1 MKKTRQL
8 YSGAHGTVLLTL
20 PKQAL
25 EVLKAKAGDTV
36 LLVIENDKVEIRKL
50 EI

>member
-25 EVLKAKAGDTV
+25 EALKSKVGDTV
-36 LLVIENDKVEIRKL
+36 VLVIKDGKVEIRKL
-50 EI
+50 EL